1 MKQDAYKTEV
11 QTRWG
16 DTAACREYAE
26 KTKTW
31 GQEQWDGAAA
41 GMELIFGEFAL
52 CAEKGG
58 SPDGEEARGFV
69 KKLQDYITG
78 HYYTCTKE
86 ILAGLGQM
94 YAADE
99 RFRKNIDRHGEGT
112 AAFVSKAVA
121 CYCQMG

>member
-1 MKQDAYKTEV
+1 MKQDAYKAEV

-26 KTKTW
+26 KTKAW

-41 GMELIFGEFAL
+41 GMELIFAEFAL
-52 CAEKGG
+52 CAGKGG
-58 SPDGEEARGFV
+58 SPDGEKARNLV
-69 KKLQDYITG
+69 KKLQDCITEN
-78 HYYTCTKE
+78 YYTCTKE

-99 RFRKNIDRHGEGT
+99 RFRKNIDRHGEDT
-112 AAFVSKAVA
+112 ALFMAAA
-121 CYCQMG
+121 IEIYCRK